1 MSVTAVYDL
10 YKRKKSKDLAD
21 GSFTLKDKAV
31 SLFCEF
37 AGDIPAVDVTE
48 DMAEDFRL
56 WLHNEER
63 GKVSANIYLSNIK
76 PLFAWLA
83 AGRQPYIPF
92 NPFADIRRYR
102 TERMVRPIFEPEEI
116 NRLLKMADAR
126 WKVIV
131 LLGAEHS
138 LRRGEV
144 LNLCRDDIEG
154 RWLHVRAKKKTATTW
169 PWTIKNHAQTL
180 LPISPRLAQA
190 LPDLQRIVPVAQPYL
205 IVPPDRYRRMLH
217 LQAENSLTPDD
228 RGKPYSN
235 FNRAWR
241 QLQRRASVP
250 LRPYKDLRTTFACAL
265 RLGGMGADDVSEQ
278 MRHSSLA
285 VTQAYLRHG
294 AYTELAGK
302 TLDALQLFYGV
313 VPP

>member
-10 YKRKKSKDLAD
+10 YKRKKRNDLAD

-31 SLFCEF
+31 KLFVDF

-56 WLHNEER
+56 WLHTDDR
-63 GKVSANIYLSNIK
+63 GKTSANIYLSNIK

-83 AGRQPYIPF
+83 AGRQPYIAF
-92 NPFADIRRYR
+92 NPFADIRRYG
-102 TERMVRPIFEPEEI
+102 TERKIRRIFEPAEI
-116 NRLLKMADAR
+116 NRLLKIADAR

-154 RWLHVRAKKKTATTW
+154 RWLHVKAKKKTATTW
-169 PWTIKNHAQTL
+169 RWTIKNHAQTL

-190 LPDLQRIVPVAQPYL
+190 LPDLERIVPAAQPYL
-205 IVPPDRYRRMLH
+205 IVPPERYRRMLH
-217 LQAENSLTPDD
+217 LQAENSLTSED

-241 QLQRRASVP
+241 QLQRRASVTP
-250 LRPYKDLRTTFACAL
+250 KPYKDLRTTFACAL
-265 RLGGMGADDVSEQ
+265 RLGGMEADDVSEQ
-278 MRHSSLA
+278 MRHSSVA
-285 VTQAYLRHG
+285 VTQSYLRHG
-294 AYTELAGK
+294 AYGNLAGK
-302 TLDALQLFYGV
+302 QLEALKLFYGSHDL
-313 VPP
+313 